1 MGQAFRRA
9 SGRIRAASETDTS
22 SLSKP
27 KIAVDHRPPPPNLA
41 TDKAAETSN
50 AIKGVG
56 DSLNGG

>member
-27 KIAVDHRPPPPNLA
+27 KIAVDHRPPPPKVA
-41 TDKAAETSN
+41 TDKAADSSKTV
-50 AIKGVG
+50 KGVE
-56 DSLNGG
+56 DSLNDG